1 MIDRKNFL
9 DWPLKSN
16 IRTYEQI
23 QKIATGQ
30 WDDFTTG
37 CLLDYDYVKSYL
49 KRRAIDLSKQ
59 QALDADL
66 KATQQINFTG
76 NLENNL
82 SIFILSKMPK
92 EAALDFSQGTVK
104 MVMVILFC
112 FNIKWLNITLWT

>member
-49 KRRAIDLSKQ
+49 KRRAIDLSK
-59 QALDADL
+59 
-66 KATQQINFTG
+66 
-76 NLENNL
+76 
-82 SIFILSKMPK
+82 
-92 EAALDFSQGTVK
+92 
-104 MVMVILFC
+104 
-112 FNIKWLNITLWT
+112 

>member
-66 KATQQINFTG
+66 KATQQNNFTG

-92 EAALDFSQGTVK
+92 EAALNFSQGTVK
-104 MVMVILFC
+104 EMVILFC

>member
-92 EAALDFSQGTVK
+92 EVALDFSQGTVK
-104 MVMVILFC
+104 EMVILFC

>member
-92 EAALDFSQGTVK
+92 EAALDFSLGLWK
-104 MVMVILFC
+104 
-112 FNIKWLNITLWT
+112 KW

>member
-92 EAALDFSQGTVK
+92 AALDFSQGTVK
-104 MVMVILFC
+104 EMVILFC